1 MTCVQAFLQRWACGK
16 CCDRKSCRQPHAGS
30 ATVRRERQEK
40 FRAMQSSGSLP
51 AKSDDGV
58 GDLTVNEV
66 DATLG
71 KAMAHSSELV
81 QRSRQLQDHF
91 KQAQRGML
99 EINRLC
105 DQADMSILQGQT
117 LLNRSAHRIHE
128 LKQALEKH
136 QQVLGTA
143 GDDKTPRRRS

>member
-1 MTCVQAFLQRWACGK
+1 
-16 CCDRKSCRQPHAGS
+16 
-30 ATVRRERQEK
+30 
-40 FRAMQSSGSLP
+40 MQSSGSLP
-51 AKSDDGV
+51 AKSNDAV

-136 QQVLGTA
+136 QVLGA

>member
-1 MTCVQAFLQRWACGK
+1 MTCSTAKICQ
-16 CCDRKSCRQPHAGS
+16 SCFSMLFFAPQHWLLPRVESQ
-30 ATVRRERQEK
+30 
-40 FRAMQSSGSLP
+40 AMQSSGSLP

-143 GDDKTPRRRS
+143 GDDKTPRRRSWTCNAL